1 MKIGLVRHFKVIHK
15 WDREWMTSDQF
26 NAWVEAYNNA
36 EIEQSDLDYDYSEWN
51 VCISSD
57 LPRAI
62 QTAET
67 IYPGPII
74 ATNRLREIEVQSIH
88 PLGNLKLHYHMWL
101 LMGRLAWY
109 LSHRSQAER
118 RSETR
123 KRAGH
128 IIDWIEEHY
137 RDRNVL
143 VVSHGAFMKVLTQ
156 VLYSRSYRGKGL
168 VQPRNGAMYIF
179 EK

>member
-15 WDREWMTSDQF
+15 LDWKWMTSDQF

-36 EIEQSDLDYDYSEWN
+36 VIEQSDLDYDYSEWN

-62 QTAET
+62 QTAEM

-88 PLGNLKLHYHMWL
+88 SLGNLKLHYHMWL
-101 LMGRLAWY
+101 VMGRLAWY

-128 IIDWIEEHY
+128 IIDWIEVHY

-156 VLYSRSYRGKGL
+156 ELHNRNYRGQGF

>member
-15 WDREWMTSDQF
+15 LDREWMTSDQF

-36 EIEQSDLDYDYSEWN
+36 EIEQPYLDCDYSEWT
-51 VCISSD
+51 VCLSSD
-57 LPRAI
+57 LPRVV

-88 PLGNLKLHYHMWL
+88 PLGNLKLHYYMWL

-109 LSHRSQAER
+109 LSHRSQVER
-118 RSETR
+118 RSETL
-123 KRAGH
+123 KRAGY

-156 VLYSRSYRGKGL
+156 VLHKRSYRGKGF

>member
-1 MKIGLVRHFKVIHK
+1 
-15 WDREWMTSDQF
+15 MTSDQF

-88 PLGNLKLHYHMWL
+88 SLGNLKLHL
-101 LMGRLAWY
+101 
-109 LSHRSQAER
+109 
-118 RSETR
+118 R
-123 KRAGH
+123 KRIGLQRSSP
-128 IIDWIEEHY
+128 IIDSQLGSVSELQFIQY
-137 RDRNVL
+137 DREGIA
-143 VVSHGAFMKVLTQ
+143 HGSFADKQLLGNF
-156 VLYSRSYRGKGL
+156 SIR
-168 VQPRNGAMYIF
+168 AA
-179 EK
+179 

>member
-1 MKIGLVRHFKVIHK
+1 MKIGLVRHFKVIHILDRK
-15 WDREWMTSDQF
+15 WMSSDQF

-57 LPRAI
+57 LLRAI

-74 ATNRLREIEVQSIH
+74 TTNRLREIEVQSIH
-88 PLGNLKLHYHMWL
+88 SLGNLKLHYHMWL
-101 LMGRLAWY
+101 VMGRLAWY

-128 IIDWIEEHY
+128 IIDWIETKKN
-137 RDRNVL
+137 R
-143 VVSHGAFMKVLTQ
+143 TTT
-156 VLYSRSYRGKGL
+156 
-168 VQPRNGAMYIF
+168 IF
-179 EK
+179 SNNR

>member
-15 WDREWMTSDQF
+15 LDREWMTSDQF

-36 EIEQSDLDYDYSEWN
+36 EIEQPDLDYDYSEWT

-123 KRAGH
+123 KRAGQ

-137 RDRNVL
+137 RDRNAL

-156 VLYSRSYRGKGL
+156 ELHSRSYRGKGF
-168 VQPRNGAMYIF
+168 VKPRNGAMYIF

>member
-1 MKIGLVRHFKVIHK
+1 MKIGLVRHFKVIHQL
-15 WDREWMTSDQF
+15 DRNWMSSDQF
-26 NAWVEAYNNA
+26 NSWVEAYNNA
-36 EIEQSDLDYDYSEWN
+36 EIEQADLNDSFSEWN

-57 LPRAI
+57 LSRAI

-88 PLGNLKLHYHMWL
+88 PLGNVKLHYYIWL
-101 LMGRLAWY
+101 LIGRLAWY
-109 LSHRSQAER
+109 FSHSSQVER
-118 RSETR
+118 RSETLD
-123 KRAGH
+123 RAKE
-128 IIDWIEEHY
+128 ILDWIEERY
-137 RDRNVL
+137 RNRNVL

-156 VLYSRSYRGKGL
+156 ELSRRGYRGKGF
-168 VQPRNGAMYIF
+168 VKPRNGAMYIF

>member
-15 WDREWMTSDQF
+15 LDRKWMTSDQF

-36 EIEQSDLDYDYSEWN
+36 EIEQSDLDYGFSEWN

-57 LPRAI
+57 LSRAI

-67 IYPGPII
+67 IYTGPII

-109 LSHRSQAER
+109 LSHGSQAER
-118 RSETR
+118 RSETLE
-123 KRAGH
+123 RAGH
-128 IIDWIEEHY
+128 IIDWIEERYHN
-137 RDRNVL
+137 RNVL

-156 VLYSRSYRGKGL
+156 ELSKRGYRGKGF

>member
-15 WDREWMTSDQF
+15 WDRKWMTSDQF

-36 EIEQSDLDYDYSEWN
+36 EIEQSDLDYDYSEWT

-88 PLGNLKLHYHMWL
+88 PLGNLKLHYHMERDL
-101 LMGRLAWY
+101 YNPGMEPCTF
-109 LSHRSQAER
+109 SKNKRSTTKENL
-118 RSETR
+118 
-123 KRAGH
+123 
-128 IIDWIEEHY
+128 W
-137 RDRNVL
+137 VL
-143 VVSHGAFMKVLTQ
+143 FF
-156 VLYSRSYRGKGL
+156 R
-168 VQPRNGAMYIF
+168 
-179 EK
+179 